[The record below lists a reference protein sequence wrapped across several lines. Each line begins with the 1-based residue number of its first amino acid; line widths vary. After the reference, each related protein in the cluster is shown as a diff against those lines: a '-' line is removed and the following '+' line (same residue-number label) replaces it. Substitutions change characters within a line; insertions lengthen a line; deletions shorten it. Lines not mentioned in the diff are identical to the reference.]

1 MGKHAKTKYEGWI
14 AEDFKVAVDGL
25 DRVLQDTGAYA
36 VQEMKAIT
44 SKHDASGRL
53 SDSVMYVTDKG
64 ISSAIQGSHSED
76 ALEAPSGTKDAR
88 IVIAGSG
95 APHAIYR
102 EKYSGVHKHFEGHEE
117 FEESMKEWCKTV
129 LGIDPDR
136 SPGEAFD
143 FAMILEHI
151 RNTNTEG
158 DPFIEPNKEK
168 VLKYVLN
175 QFNKQSLQKFTNSKA
190 HKESK

>member
-1 MGKHAKTKYEGWI
+1 MAKHAKYKLDGWI
-14 AEDFKVAVDGL
+14 AEDATKMTDAL

-53 SDSVMYVTDKG
+53 SDSLMYATDKG
-64 ISSAIQGSHSED
+64 ITSAIQGSHSED
-76 ALEAPSGTKDAR
+76 ALETPTGSKDSR
-88 IVIAGSG
+88 ILIAGSG

-102 EKYSGVHKHFEGHEE
+102 EKYSGIHKHFEGHEE
-117 FEESMKEWCKTV
+117 FEESMKEWCKEV

-168 VLKYVLN
+168 ILKYALT
-175 QFNKQSLQKFTNSKA
+175 QYKLSLQKFMNSKA
-190 HKESK
+190 HKEG

>member
-1 MGKHAKTKYEGWI
+1 MGKYVKWELDGWI
-14 AEDFKVAVDGL
+14 AEDSTKMADAL

-76 ALEAPSGTKDAR
+76 ALEAPSGNKDAR

-102 EKYSGVHKHFEGHEE
+102 EKYSGIHKHWEGHEE
-117 FEESMKEWCKTV
+117 FVESMKEWCKTV

-143 FAMILEHI
+143 FAMILDHI
-151 RNTNTEG
+151 RKTNTPG
-158 DPFIEPNKEK
+158 DPFVEPNKEK
-168 VLKYVLN
+168 ILKYCLN
-175 QFNKQSLQKFTNSKA
+175 QYKTSLKKFTNSKA

>member
-1 MGKHAKTKYEGWI
+1 MAKNSKWKLEGWI
-14 AEDFKVAVDGL
+14 AEDSTQMTDAL

-76 ALEAPSGTKDAR
+76 ALEAPSGNKDAR
-88 IVIAGSG
+88 TVIAGSG

-102 EKYSGVHKHFEGHEE
+102 EKYSGIHKHWEGHEE
-117 FEESMKEWCKTV
+117 FVESMKEWCKTV

-136 SPGEAFD
+136 SPNEAFD

-168 VLKYVLN
+168 VLNYCL
-175 QFNKQSLQKFTNSKA
+175 KQYKISLQKFLSSKA